1 MPGLK
6 TVNYGTGDYSWLRST
21 DGLDDSSTTAVVDI
35 SDFTAGTH
43 FPDGYLRSGTPVRID
58 DLDDIRPWA
67 DVSGAVLG
75 FLKGDFKTDGVED
88 VNVAVIYR
96 GSIKTAK
103 LPVAFTVPTTAVQP
117 RFFFGS

>member
-6 TVNYGTGDYSWLRST
+6 TTNYGTGDYSALINT
-21 DGLDDSSTTAVVDI
+21 DGLDESVTGVVDI

-43 FPDGYLRSGTPVRID
+43 FPNGYLPCMLPVRID

-67 DVSGAVLG
+67 DVAGAVLG
-75 FLKGDFKTDGVED
+75 FLKGDWKTDGVED
-88 VNVAVIYR
+88 VNVSVITR
-96 GSIKTAK
+96 GNLRPAK
-103 LPVAFTVPTTAVQP
+103 LPIAFTVPTTAVQP

>member
-6 TVNYGTGDYSWLRST
+6 TINYGTGDYSWLRNT
-21 DGLDDSSTTAVVDI
+21 DGLDDASVTAVVDI

-67 DVSGAVLG
+67 DVAGAVLG
-75 FLKGDFKTDGVED
+75 FLKGDYKTDGVED
-88 VNVAVIYR
+88 VNVSVIYR